1 MVFYDSINDAIIEC
15 VKACG
20 GTKAVGIEIWPAK
33 GIDAAA
39 RHLYACLNPERNEK
53 LSPDEVLLIARM
65 ARDHGCHAYM
75 EYLAQSVGY
84 AKPVPVE
91 PESELVVLMRESNEQ
106 RKRQI
111 ALSERIEKL
120 LNTQQAS
127 SKRGRASA

>member
-1 MVFYDSINDAIIEC
+1 MVFYETLNDALIEC

-20 GTKAVGIEIWPAK
+20 GTKAVGVAIWPAK
-33 GIDAAA
+33 GVEAAA

-65 ARDHGCHAYM
+65 ARDRGCHAYM
-75 EYLAQSVGY
+75 EYLSQSIGY

-91 PESELVVLMRESNEQ
+91 PESELVILMRESNEL

-111 ALSERIEKL
+111 AMSEKVERL
-120 LNTQQAS
+120 LMTQGNG
-127 SKRGRASA
+127 KRGRAAA